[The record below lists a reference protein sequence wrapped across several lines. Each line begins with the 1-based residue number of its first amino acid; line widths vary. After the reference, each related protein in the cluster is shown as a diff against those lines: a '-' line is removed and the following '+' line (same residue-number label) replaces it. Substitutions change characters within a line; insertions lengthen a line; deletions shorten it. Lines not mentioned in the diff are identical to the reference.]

1 MSAYDPVVKKI
12 ASSEFE
18 ALQHSASVQACL
30 AGAHCCVVVTEWEE
44 FKALTPDDFIEHMA
58 EPIVV
63 DARRIFDPQE
73 FRQRLRYVAVGL
85 RDDQPV
91 RKNAQDG

>member
-1 MSAYDPVVKKI
+1 MRPRFKCV
-12 ASSEFE
+12 
-18 ALQHSASVQACL
+18 LQ
-30 AGAHCCVVVTEWEE
+30 GAHCGVVVTEWEE
-44 FKALTPDDFIEHMA
+44 FKALRPDDFIKHMA

-85 RDDQPV
+85 G
-91 RKNAQDG
+91 DGRL